1 VEYLLYGSC
10 QPDFLNDILFSVY
23 IWHNLCLHLFL
34 SFLDETNDCVFFKC
48 IDAAFVERMYVRGV
62 LDWILFYFFGRT
74 KTLSAVCLYISFHHG
89 CMENNVVLQVTTRS
103 RWQKGTHTKKKH
115 THKKKVIVII
125 VPGMRMKKMKDI
137 AGKMS

>member
-1 VEYLLYGSC
+1 MWNISC
-10 QPDFLNDILFSVY
+10 MGPVSLILNDILFSVY

-115 THKKKVIVII
+115 THRKKSHCNHSSWYAYEENE
-125 VPGMRMKKMKDI
+125 GY
-137 AGKMS
+137 SW